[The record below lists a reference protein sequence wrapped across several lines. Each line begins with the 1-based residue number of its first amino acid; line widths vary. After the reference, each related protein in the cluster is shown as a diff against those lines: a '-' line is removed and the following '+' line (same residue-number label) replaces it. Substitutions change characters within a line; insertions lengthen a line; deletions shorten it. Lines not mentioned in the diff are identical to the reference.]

1 MQHPS
6 FNPPDL
12 KLHRHSRGQAERVRQ
27 KRSTHSHCHVGVE
40 RAAALLLHQGGFADT
55 AVAEQHQLAAR
66 RAARNS
72 RYAADTW

>member
-1 MQHPS
+1 M
-6 FNPPDL
+6 
-12 KLHRHSRGQAERVRQ
+12 RQ